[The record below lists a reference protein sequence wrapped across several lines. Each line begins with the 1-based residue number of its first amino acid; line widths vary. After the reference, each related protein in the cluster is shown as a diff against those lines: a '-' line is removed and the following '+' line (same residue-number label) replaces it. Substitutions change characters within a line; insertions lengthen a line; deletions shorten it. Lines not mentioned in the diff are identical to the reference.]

1 MAHLVWLLVLVCLL
15 AVVGSLGI
23 GLYHLARGTPQDSEK
38 LLRALTVRI
47 TVSLLL
53 FALLMLAWHFGLISP
68 HPLQG
73 GGAPQGR
80 TSCVASAVCR
90 RPAAGEAR

>member
-1 MAHLVWLLVLVCLL
+1 MNRLVWLLVLACLL
-15 AVVGSLGI
+15 TVVVSLGL
-23 GLYHLARGTPQDSEK
+23 GLYHLSRGTPQDSDK

-53 FALLMLAWHFGLISP
+53 FALLMIAWHFGLISP

-73 GGAPQGR
+73 GGAPH
-80 TSCVASAVCR
+80 
-90 RPAAGEAR
+90 

>member
-1 MAHLVWLLVLVCLL
+1 MDRLVWLLVVACLVT
-15 AVVGSLGI
+15 VVVSLGL
-23 GLYHLARGTPQDSEK
+23 GLYHLSRGTPQDSDK

-53 FALLMLAWHFGLISP
+53 FALLMLAWHFGLIAP

-73 GGAPQGR
+73 GG
-80 TSCVASAVCR
+80 
-90 RPAAGEAR
+90 PAR

>member
-1 MAHLVWLLVLVCLL
+1 MNRLVWLLVVACLL
-15 AVVGSLGI
+15 TVLVSLGL
-23 GLYHLARGTPQDSEK
+23 GLYHLSRGTPEDSDK

-73 GGAPQGR
+73 GGAPH
-80 TSCVASAVCR
+80 
-90 RPAAGEAR
+90 